1 METPDMDS
9 GKKDLA
15 SLYPEIAAQWDPEK
29 NGDLSPEQVLPGSG
43 KRIYWI
49 CEAGHSWQTA
59 VYHRTEGHGCPI
71 CSAREAALK
80 RGMNDL
86 LTVSPE
92 LADPVARN
100 EKRGSWTG

>member
-59 VYHRTEGHGCPI
+59 VYHRTEGHGVSHMQCQ
-71 CSAREAALK
+71 
-80 RGMNDL
+80 RGR
-86 LTVSPE
+86 V
-92 LADPVARN
+92 
-100 EKRGSWTG
+100 KTGDE